1 MLNNSLEEVLKGKPV
16 GEHLFHNL
24 KRIEEKAEPL
34 LSRIVETF
42 PEYTIHDI
50 RHSKEVIK
58 NLNLVIPDT
67 LKAKL
72 NEYEIYFLIACA
84 YLHDI
89 GMVNFPEFIKEE
101 DFKEFSEN
109 EKRRNTEV
117 ADEEIIRGYIRENHH
132 LRSEEFIVKHFK
144 NLSIEDEHQASI
156 IGRICRGHREE
167 NLHDRN
173 LFKPD
178 RGYKNF
184 PINIPLLAAFLRV
197 ADELDLTF
205 ERTPAIIYE
214 LIQPKEPISKEEWEK
229 HLSVAGVVLSSED
242 SSLIK
247 ASATCKNP
255 KIHRTLKRL
264 ETRITKELEDLLD
277 HLYQYREF
285 RRDLPRKFTID
296 IEPKGY
302 KPYDFKFT
310 LREREIVNLLMGE
323 RLYKRKE
330 ECLRELLKNSVNAC
344 RMRSDLLNMRGLE
357 CKPEIAFELT
367 PNMDK
372 IIVTDNGMGMNED
385 IIERYFTKIGESF
398 YGSEEFFEKGP
409 SFTPVSE
416 LGVGVLSC
424 FMMAGKIVIETKT
437 DDSKPLS
444 IEIDDVSEYFLVK
457 EGEKAETGTEVILFL
472 KEGIDREEID
482 LEKEIKH
489 YARHLEFPV
498 KVILPNGEVRI
509 IEIPG
514 FKPSL
519 DAMIEKMKKIRIKW
533 IEEEI
538 GEYENIEEYRR
549 QLEPVLEYSSSH
561 DFHSIKIDDKYV
573 EGVVAI
579 LLEKDDELGLKP
591 IHHKIL
597 RTGDVV
603 FVSNEGIFVGE
614 ILDILPKWLDKESG
628 HLFADLN
635 LKRNALDLNAAR
647 NDIVLNNKSKK
658 FVYRLEKKLIEGLED
673 FFNRIEQKAKK
684 ANIDPFSFINS
695 FFDDYLNYLEIN
707 EMKKKNKL
715 SDELLDLIRRFYYF
729 RCFSNGEIKYLRH
742 DAILKDGRPIIL
754 LDNLEGYDEDHTK
767 QIVFGCSEFT
777 KNELYLVFE
786 HPGHLFVECLFGDGN
801 SRNFLSFID
810 QERSNELEG
819 IIPKAWKLARFKN
832 YKTTRF
838 IEFSHYKFTV
848 VNRDNR
854 FINLLIK
861 GKQSITEDRKIAVE
875 GFFRSLKTGVK
886 WNFESV
892 IKKQKEILKWFIE
905 DGLISEDEINNYT
918 LTKEDFPPHI
928 FKVEDDWRWT

>member
-1 MLNNSLEEVLKGKPV
+1 MLNNSLEEVLNGNPV

-67 LKAKL
+67 LKANL

-109 EKRRNTEV
+109 EKRRNPEV

-184 PINIPLLAAFLRV
+184 PINIPLMAAFLRI

-330 ECLRELLKNSVNAC
+330 ECLRELLKNSVDAC
-344 RMRSDLLNMRGLE
+344 RMRRDLLNKRGLE
-357 CKPEIAFELT
+357 CKSEIVFELT
-367 PNMDK
+367 PDRDK
-372 IIVTDNGMGMNED
+372 IIVTDNGMGMDED

-398 YGSEEFFEKGP
+398 YRSEEFFEKEP

-424 FMMAGKIVIETKT
+424 FMMADKIIIETKT
-437 DDSKPLS
+437 DDGKPLL
-444 IEIDDVSEYFLVK
+444 IEIDDVSEYFFVK
-457 EGEKAETGTEVILFL
+457 EGEKAKTCTEVTLFL
-472 KEGIDREEID
+472 KESIDREEID
-482 LEKEIKH
+482 LEKEIRH
-489 YARHLEFPV
+489 YATHLEIPV
-498 KVILPNGEVRI
+498 KIILPNGEERI

-519 DAMIEKMKKIRIKW
+519 DVMIEKLRKIRKKW
-533 IEEEI
+533 VKEE
-538 GEYENIEEYRR
+538 IEEYRWSKY
-549 QLEPVLEYSSSH
+549 PSTY
-561 DFHSIKIDDKYV
+561 DFHSIKIDDAYV

-591 IHHKIL
+591 IHHKIVIK
-597 RTGDVV
+597 DAI

-614 ILDILPKWLDKESG
+614 ISDIIPKWLEKRSG
-628 HLFADLN
+628 FLFIDLN

-647 NDIVLNNKSKK
+647 NDIVPNDKFKK
-658 FVYRLEKKLIEGLED
+658 FVHRLEKMIIDGLDD
-673 FFNRIEQKAKK
+673 FFSITEQKAKK
-684 ANIDPFSFINS
+684 ASIDLVSFINR
-695 FFDDYLNYLEIN
+695 FFDDYLSYWNIS
-707 EMKKKNKL
+707 EMKGKNEL
-715 SDELLDLIRRFYYF
+715 SDEFLNLIRRFYYF
-729 RCFSNGEIKYLRH
+729 KCFSKDEIKYLRQ
-742 DAILKDGRPIIL
+742 DAILKDGRPVIL
-754 LDNLEGYDEDHTK
+754 LYDLEGYDEDHIK
-767 QIVFGCSEFT
+767 QVVFRCSGFK
-777 KNELYLVFE
+777 KNELYLPQE
-786 HPGHLFVECLFGDGN
+786 YPGSLFARCLFDDAD
-801 SRNFLSFID
+801 LHSFTFFVNM
-810 QERSNELEG
+810 ERSNELEG

-838 IEFSHYKFTV
+838 IEFSHYKFTI
-848 VNRDNR
+848 VNMDNR
-854 FINLLIK
+854 FINLLIN
-861 GKQSITEDRKIAVE
+861 GKQIITEDRKIAVE
-875 GFFRSLKTGVK
+875 GLFRSLKRDVK
-886 WNFESV
+886 SNFEGF
-892 IKKQKEILKWFIE
+892 IKKQKEILKWFV
-905 DGLISEDEINNYT
+905 DAGLISKDEINNYV

-928 FKVEDDWRWT
+928 LKVKDDLR